1 MTGWGL
7 PAKHVIAMS
16 FGDWVAYA
24 LCAIVVSLTMVGE
37 LKDIMLVRMQIL
49 QAGDKLSARWRFF
62 LTVLNGVRRWVFL
75 PGLLLTVV
83 GLVVFTGGKAS
94 NICFSTVAIL
104 FVSTHNFRLS
114 TIRIAC
120 VQRPRR
126 IMSSESLPQCAGH
139 RTRQLNVFRRPRR
152 EATPTGGVRR

>member
-7 PAKHVIAMS
+7 PAKHVVAMS

-49 QAGDKLSARWRFF
+49 QADNLSARWRFC
-62 LTVLNGVRRWVFL
+62 LTAVNGVRRWVFL

-104 FVSTHNFRLS
+104 FVSALHT
-114 TIRIAC
+114 
-120 VQRPRR
+120 
-126 IMSSESLPQCAGH
+126 SLP
-139 RTRQLNVFRRPRR
+139 P
-152 EATPTGGVRR
+152 